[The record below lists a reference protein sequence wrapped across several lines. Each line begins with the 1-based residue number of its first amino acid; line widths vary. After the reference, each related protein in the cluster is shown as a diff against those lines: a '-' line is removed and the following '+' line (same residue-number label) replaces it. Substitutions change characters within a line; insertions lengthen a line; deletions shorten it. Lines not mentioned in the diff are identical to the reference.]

1 MFALLHFFHIDCIM
15 CIGDVVLPQLLEW
28 ISFHFPSRELI
39 ASKILSK
46 KTIGADLENSNYWE
60 AVMGCAFH
68 GKLNLVCRLLALHS
82 KADHSAFITADN
94 IIRTM
99 PVYNVYGGYS
109 VNEFIIR
116 WKHWQMDLCSNL
128 ETNYFVIDNNLEML
142 MKVSVKYYIN
152 IYSFIFS
159 KNKRFCSTVN
169 SRG

>member
-1 MFALLHFFHIDCIM
+1 MFALNILHFLFIDSSCIM
-15 CIGDVVLPQLLEW
+15 YIGDVVLPQLLEW

-109 VNEFIIR
+109 INEFIIR

-128 ETNYFVIDNNLEML
+128 ETNHFVIDNNLEML
-142 MKVSVKYYIN
+142 MKVRVYN
-152 IYSFIFS
+152 IILIFFYFLQIYKILFYS
-159 KNKRFCSTVN
+159 
-169 SRG
+169 